1 MGRLLGTDLVLLC
14 TAAHCTSGWH
24 FRGEERQWCS
34 DSRLRHLFSMKQ
46 GGQVIMGA
54 SVTSGYN
61 EVAAS
66 KLDNILMF

>member
-1 MGRLLGTDLVLLC
+1 
-14 TAAHCTSGWH
+14 
-24 FRGEERQWCS
+24 
-34 DSRLRHLFSMKQ
+34 MKQ